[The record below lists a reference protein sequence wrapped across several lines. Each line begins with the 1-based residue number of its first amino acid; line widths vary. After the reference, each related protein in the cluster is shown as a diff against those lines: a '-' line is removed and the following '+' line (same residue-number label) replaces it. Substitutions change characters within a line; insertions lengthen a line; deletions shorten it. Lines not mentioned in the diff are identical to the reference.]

1 MLKSSLLKALEN
13 PILTY
18 FPYELDDNNFD
29 KLSEETGW
37 RYNRWI
43 FKILTKYKL
52 LFHDRNASP
61 DLPPEATPEEREA
74 MKGYS
79 IQTEAHKTANKAGRI
94 V

>member
-1 MLKSSLLKALEN
+1 MIT
-13 PILTY
+13 ILTSSQKRR
-18 FPYELDDNNFD
+18 DGDT
-29 KLSEETGW
+29 TGE
-37 RYNRWI
+37 
-43 FKILTKYKL
+43 FSKILTKYKL

>member
-37 RYNRWI
+37 RYNR
-43 FKILTKYKL
+43 
-52 LFHDRNASP
+52 
-61 DLPPEATPEEREA
+61 
-74 MKGYS
+74 
-79 IQTEAHKTANKAGRI
+79 
-94 V
+94 